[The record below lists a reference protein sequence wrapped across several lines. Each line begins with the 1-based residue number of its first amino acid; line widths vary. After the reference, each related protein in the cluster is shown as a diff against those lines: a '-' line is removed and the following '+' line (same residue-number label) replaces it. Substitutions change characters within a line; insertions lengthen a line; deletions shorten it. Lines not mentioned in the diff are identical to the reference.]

1 MSPMASDN
9 PLPTVEVRAPR
20 LRRRPRGL
28 LLDVTEPIDES
39 ALRPSDDGTRDF
51 SVAERI
57 VGGVNFVGVGCSTL
71 DTYENEWCSE
81 VTLPDDES
89 TCEVHEFSS
98 FVAIDRENAPAYFHE
113 PWIEDRIRQRFGVMT
128 SAQVARELQT
138 GALTGNPNMQDNAT
152 EVVDDL
158 TPVDEALFVVNEIAA
173 DLDGA
178 EVTIH
183 TSPGLFELLVAEYDI
198 SQDERTDENDPT
210 ALPFRTATGHVLV
223 GDAGH
228 DGSAAPDGYTTEAGG
243 SWLYATLPVMTWLGE
258 VEPVGQF
265 SARFDHERD
274 TLDSIFI
281 RQAIVGFDP
290 CWVAAVQVQVPE
302 YAVGS

>member
-39 ALRPSDDGTRDF
+39 ALRPSDEGTRDF

-57 VGGVNFVGVGCSTL
+57 VGGVNFVGVGCSVL
-71 DTYENEWCSE
+71 DTYENQWCEE

-138 GALTGNPNMQDNAT
+138 GAMTGNPSLVANAT
-152 EVVDDL
+152 EVVSAL
-158 TPVDEALFVVNEIAA
+158 TPVDEALFVVNEMAA
-173 DLDGA
+173 ALDGA
-178 EVTIH
+178 EVLIH
-183 TSPGLFELLVAEYDI
+183 SSPGLFELLVNEYDI
-198 SQDERTDENDPT
+198 TSDGNV
-210 ALPFRTATGHVLV
+210 FRTATGHVLV

-228 DGSAAPDGYTTEAGG
+228 DGSIAPDGETTDAGG
-243 SWLYATLPVMTWLGE
+243 SWLYVTLPVMSWLGE